1 MTDFFTIT
9 IQWLESIGFFK
20 FFLPYILTAAIFY
33 GLLRKSKIF
42 GEKRE
47 SIVIN
52 ATISFSAALFVAASP
67 ILVGIDLSKP
77 MSQILT
83 FSLLVFLV
91 VLVLIFVP
99 LTIWQDQFL
108 RKISE
113 NRLAAI
119 GMIIFIIVV
128 AVLLAIFIF
137 FPIFPSIYFSE
148 ENITSLVALAIFF
161 IILLVV
167 VSPFSGKK

>member
-1 MTDFFTIT
+1 MTDVFTIT

-20 FFLPYILTAAIFY
+20 FFLPYILTATIFY

-47 SIVIN
+47 SIAIN
-52 ATISFSAALFVAASP
+52 ATISLCAALFVTASP
-67 ILVGIDLSKP
+67 VLVGIDLSKP
-77 MSQILT
+77 LSQFLT

-91 VLVLIFVP
+91 VLVLVFVP
-99 LTIWQDQFL
+99 LTVWQDQFL

-113 NRLAAI
+113 NKFAAI
-119 GMIIFIIVV
+119 GIIICIIIV
-128 AVLLAIFIF
+128 AILLAVFIF
-137 FPIFPSIYFSE
+137 FPIFPSISFSQ
-148 ENITSLVALAIFF
+148 ENTTSVVALATFF

-167 VSPFSGKK
+167 VSPFSRKK